1 MKAKAMEDLFADLG
15 LFKSHG
21 RPRVSNDNPYS
32 ESFFATTKQ
41 HMPEHFD
48 SIVQARAF
56 FADTFNAY
64 NNEHKH
70 AGLEMLT
77 PAAVH
82 CGKVEEVIAIKQAA
96 LDEAYRRN
104 PVRFPHGPPVAKRP
118 PAEVWINRP
127 DAGALP
133 PEVAPNPQESL
144 AVPLPSDDTR
154 SQPSSTPA
162 KGVQADA
169 APIINNKSSDVPIL

>member
-82 CGKVEEVIAIKQAA
+82 CGKVEEVIAIKQAVASTRPTRWFSHPA
-96 LDEAYRRN
+96 LDK
-104 PVRFPHGPPVAKRP
+104 V
-118 PAEVWINRP
+118 
-127 DAGALP
+127 
-133 PEVAPNPQESL
+133 
-144 AVPLPSDDTR
+144 
-154 SQPSSTPA
+154 
-162 KGVQADA
+162 
-169 APIINNKSSDVPIL
+169 IIAICTF